1 MNRLM
6 AMLPVC
12 IALIFGLPM
21 VHAAA
26 GASGTGGGA
35 DAAASTD
42 TGRTFTLIRVAPI
55 TGTNPFGFQS
65 LRDDITGGSAPS
77 VGRCKP
83 GPLLLTSA
91 LPLVTGGNVFVD
103 VDPSAGTLRIRD
115 GGGSTANSA
124 LVISLPAMD
133 TTRFAIGSSGW
144 TAVSPA
150 LPRTFSA
157 GAPPQS
163 FVVRQTASGDAYRL
177 TIGFLGTSSLR
188 ISTASGQCCGTGSCP

>member
-1 MNRLM
+1 MNGPLAM
-6 AMLPVC
+6 ATVC
-12 IALIFGLPM
+12 VGLLLGLPILP
-21 VHAAA
+21 
-26 GASGTGGGA
+26 GATATASDT
-35 DAAASTD
+35 DPPSAASA
-42 TGRTFTLIRVAPI
+42 GPERTYTLIRVAPI

-65 LRDDITGGSAPS
+65 LRDDITGGSGPS

-83 GPLLLTSA
+83 GALALTSA

-103 VDPSAGTLRIRD
+103 VDPSGGTLRLRD

-133 TTRFAIGSSGW
+133 TTRFAVGSGGW
-144 TAVSPA
+144 QAVNPA
-150 LPRTFSA
+150 LPRTYAA

-188 ISTASGQCCGTGSCP
+188 ISTASGQCCGSGGCP